1 MGEFTMSLKKEKN
14 INTVDYWNT
23 RFGTGD
29 WASKGGHSQTNMFAE
44 AQLPFLRIPS
54 DFTGSIC
61 DFGCGAGDA
70 FPVYRQAWPQA
81 KLLGIDFSAA
91 AIKLCVDRHRQVAEF
106 VCGDIS
112 AVPKVDII
120 ICSNVLEH
128 LDDDTGVVEQLLKK
142 CKTLYVIVP
151 YKEHPLSSEHI
162 RSYDDNSFSKFVVSR
177 KVIFK
182 SRGWTEFGLR
192 SIAGIYMENIS
203 RYLMRQ
209 PVRRRRLQILF
220 GITAIPPSEI

>member
-1 MGEFTMSLKKEKN
+1 MSLEKEKN
-14 INTVDYWNT
+14 INTVDYWDT

-29 WASKGGHSQTNMFAE
+29 WALKGGHSQTRMFAE
-44 AQLPFLRIPS
+44 AQLPYLHIPS
-54 DFTGSIC
+54 NFTGRIC

-70 FPVYRQAWPQA
+70 FNVYHQAWPEA
-81 KLLGIDFSAA
+81 KLLGIDFSSA
-91 AIKLCVDRHRQVAEF
+91 AIQLCAERYGHVAEF

-112 AVPKVDII
+112 AVPKVDIL

-128 LDDDTGVVEQLLKK
+128 LDDDTGVVEQLIKQ

-162 RSYDDNSFSKFVVSR
+162 RSYDDNSFSNFDVAR
-177 KVIFK
+177 KLIFK
-182 SRGWTEFGLR
+182 SMGWTEFGLR
-192 SIAGIYMENIS
+192 SIAGIYLENIP
-203 RYLMRQ
+203 RYFKRQ

-220 GITAIPPSEI
+220 EITAISPSES

>member
-1 MGEFTMSLKKEKN
+1 MGEFAMSLEKEKN
-14 INTVDYWNT
+14 INTVDYWDT

-29 WASKGGHSQTNMFAE
+29 WASKGGHSQTRMFAE
-44 AQLPFLRIPS
+44 AQLPLLHIPEE
-54 DFTGSIC
+54 FTGSIC

-70 FPVYRQAWPQA
+70 FPVYHQAWPQA
-81 KLLGIDFSAA
+81 KLLGIDFSAE
-91 AIKLCVDRHRQVAEF
+91 AIQLSAERYGHVAKF

-128 LDDDTGVVEQLLKK
+128 LDDDTNVVEQLLKQ

-162 RSYDDNSFSKFVVSR
+162 RSYGDNSFSEFAVAR

-192 SIAGIYMENIS
+192 NIVSIYLRNIS
-203 RYLMRQ
+203 QYLMKQ

-220 GITAIPPSEI
+220 EITAI

>member
-1 MGEFTMSLKKEKN
+1 MSLKKEEN
-14 INTVDYWNT
+14 INTVDYWDM

-29 WASKGGHSQTNMFAE
+29 WASKGGHSQTRMFAE
-44 AQLPFLRIPS
+44 AQLPFLKIPS
-54 DFTGSIC
+54 SFKGSIG

-70 FPVYRQAWPQA
+70 FPLYHQAWPQA
-81 KLLGIDFSAA
+81 KLLGVDFSAA
-91 AIKLCVDRHRQVAEF
+91 AIQLCAARYGHVAKF

-112 AVPKVDII
+112 AVPEVDII
-120 ICSNVLEH
+120 VCSNVLEH
-128 LDDDTGVVEQLLKK
+128 LDDDSDVVAQLLRK

-162 RSYDDNSFSKFVVSR
+162 RGYDDNSFSKFAVAR

-203 RYLMRQ
+203 LYFKGQ
-209 PVRRRRLQILF
+209 PMRRRRLQILF
-220 GITAIPPSEI
+220 EITAISPSES